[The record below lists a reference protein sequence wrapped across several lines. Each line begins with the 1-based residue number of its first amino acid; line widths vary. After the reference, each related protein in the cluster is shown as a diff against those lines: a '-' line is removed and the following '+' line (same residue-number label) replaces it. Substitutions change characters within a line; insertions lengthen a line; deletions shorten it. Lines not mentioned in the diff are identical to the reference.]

1 MEGRVGGGARRV
13 RLELSSAP
21 LRGDKTSKNTTLALT
36 VLTYS
41 VGASLATLALQAD
54 GTLVLLSA
62 RTGTGPV
69 VGGGKSYGM
78 PGERRPSG
86 LYLRFLREMVDA
98 ALEEESPMCRP
109 NVPGTRCKGFPP

>member
-62 RTGTGPV
+62 STGTGP

-78 PGERRPSG
+78 PGERRSLG
-86 LYLRFLREMVDA
+86 LYLGFLREKADA
-98 ALEEESPMCRP
+98 AREEGPPCTHLTYPVRIA
-109 NVPGTRCKGFPP
+109 KGYPL